1 MKVGIR
7 TELVWLYS
15 NVHLSTSRSMLVQY
29 IHRPLV
35 LVEKRF
41 RWEKQRAICFR
52 DYGAKSAVL
61 QFGFNGQL

>member
-1 MKVGIR
+1 
-7 TELVWLYS
+7 
-15 NVHLSTSRSMLVQY
+15 MLVQY

-35 LVEKRF
+35 LVDKRF
-41 RWEKQRAICFR
+41 RWEKQSGICFR